1 MGLCKYGEG
10 GPYAASGKACVPG
23 VDYSVDFPEEPTV
36 PVNPSGGLLACGHP
50 VGASGIMQGVF
61 AFWQL
66 QLGILQVLL
75 DGPLQLPKGKYS
87 LHYSACP
94 HRMTAGQQATGWVHR
109 HGRLLWKVHAVINAG
124 NTGLATCRV
133 GPAFTVFAETHVL
146 VGLDL

>member
-1 MGLCKYGEG
+1 MGSRLYKTFPSWVSGSLKSFAFAMLLLLTMDVPGCSQRYT
-10 GPYAASGKACVPG
+10 YLYQHASGWLP
-23 VDYSVDFPEEPTV
+23 FR
-36 PVNPSGGLLACGHP
+36 
-50 VGASGIMQGVF
+50 IR
-61 AFWQL
+61 QL

>member
-1 MGLCKYGEG
+1 MIRR
-10 GPYAASGKACVPG
+10 PPRSTQSRSSAASDVYKRQSLLWTFQDAHSDIRTCTSMR
-23 VDYSVDFPEEPTV
+23 VDGSPFRI
-36 PVNPSGGLLACGHP
+36 H
-50 VGASGIMQGVF
+50 
-61 AFWQL
+61 QL

-94 HRMTAGQQATGWVHR
+94 HRMTAGQQTTGWVHR
-109 HGRLLWKVHAVINAG
+109 YGRLLWKVHAVINAG